1 MIFSALLGFF
11 FFMQIPDALSVIGYI
26 VICGISLLM
35 FLYNRRAE
43 T

>member
-1 MIFSALLGFF
+1 
-11 FFMQIPDALSVIGYI
+11 MQIPDALSVIGYI